1 MNILKRIWN
10 HVEEYWMRYTCIFF
24 ILFPFLIGVLTACN
38 KFVPWDIAGE
48 PKDWLSFWGSY
59 ISGIA
64 SFIVIFISIKQHKDL
79 KKLQIDVLRKD
90 AVKELL
96 NDIRNVNRVSESN
109 YVLDK
114 VDNIQ
119 GVLTPSYYVDVMN
132 HIHDEQ
138 YWFYTKYFTE
148 INIDKESEIAQYHRD
163 VENGYSIIST
173 YLYALQILHS
183 MNIEDDEYICQVK
196 EKLIEKQKKDND
208 NYSYD
213 VLLHTI
219 SKLSNH
225 VTCIYW
231 KQIKD
236 RVKESLKDDFIE
248 KNRKKYRVINKKG
261 ILLIDKK
268 KKELNDIF
276 LSDYGR
282 TK

>member
-1 MNILKRIWN
+1 MTKNIL
-10 HVEEYWMRYTCIFF
+10 F
-24 ILFPFLIGVLTACN
+24 ILAVIIFPFFLAWIVTKDSFVCWEYIGS
-38 KFVPWDIAGE
+38 
-48 PKDWLSFWGSY
+48 PKDWFNFWGTY
-59 ISGIA
+59 ISSIA
-64 SFIVIFISIKQHKDL
+64 SFIVIFISIKQHTDL
-79 KKLQIDVLRKD
+79 KKLQLDILRKD
-90 AVKELL
+90 AIKELL

-114 VDNIQ
+114 VYNIQ
-119 GVLTPSYYVDVMN
+119 GVLTPSYYVDIMN

-148 INIDKESEIAQYHRD
+148 INSDKESEIAQYHRA
-163 VENGYSIIST
+163 VKSGYSIIFI

-183 MNIEDDEYICQVK
+183 LNIEDDEYICQVK
-196 EKLIEKQKKDND
+196 EKLIEEQKKDND
-208 NYSYD
+208 DYSYN

-219 SKLSNH
+219 GKLSNH

-236 RVKESLKDDFIE
+236 RVKKSLKDDFIE
-248 KNRKKYRVINKKG
+248 KNRKKYQVINEKG

>member
-24 ILFPFLIGVLTACN
+24 ILFPFLIGALTVCN
-38 KFVPWDIAGE
+38 KFVPWDIASE

-79 KKLQIDVLRKD
+79 KKLQIDILRKD
-90 AVKELL
+90 AVKDLL

-119 GVLTPSYYVDVMN
+119 GVLTPSYYVDIMN

-148 INIDKESEIAQYHRD
+148 INIDKESEIAQYHRAVD
-163 VENGYSIIST
+163 IGYYEIST
-173 YLYALQILHS
+173 YLYAMQILHS
-183 MNIEDDEYICQVK
+183 MDIDNEEYVCQVIERITKQSNGKNIDSYNVLLQKIEKLNSDVICVSWGQIK
-196 EKLIEKQKKDND
+196 EKL
-208 NYSYD
+208 
-213 VLLHTI
+213 
-219 SKLSNH
+219 KLSLRN
-225 VTCIYW
+225 
-231 KQIKD
+231 
-236 RVKESLKDDFIE
+236 DFLNNNSE
-248 KNRKKYRVINKKG
+248 KYSVINEKG

-276 LSDYGR
+276 LNEHGR